1 MITRFIE
8 VPNCSENE
16 QLKVDKLVQKADELG
31 VVVTTEN
38 CGGLEDVNDVLFVIT
53 LMIWC
58 EFKKKFIRYVEKN
71 NLNFTRE
78 DFRIDFNELKLEHYT
93 VSYGNNVYE
102 LDKFVD
108 EISDWNSEQV
118 FKEMAEYLGIKE
130 K

>member
-1 MITRFIE
+1 MIARFIE

-38 CGGLEDVNDVLFVIT
+38 CGGLDDVNDVLFVIA

-71 NLNFTRE
+71 NLSFTRE
-78 DFRIDFNELKLEHYT
+78 DFRIDFNALKLGHYT
-93 VSYGNNVYE
+93 VSYGNSVYE

-108 EISDWNSEQV
+108 EISDWNRERV
-118 FKEMAEYLGIKE
+118 FKEMSEYIRLK
-130 K
+130 